1 MQKGY
6 ISPRKAG
13 KLKEP
18 KQTSNFLQIPSSG
31 LCERGMHE
39 LLVEEM
45 VFTSLHRICYTSGEH
60 REETNKWL
68 WVEENGLR

>member
-1 MQKGY
+1 MQNGY

-18 KQTSNFLQIPSSG
+18 KQTSNFLQIPSSR
-31 LCERGMHE
+31 LCERGMHV

-45 VFTSLHRICYTSGEH
+45 VFTSLHSICGTSREH
-60 REETNKWL
+60 REETNGF
-68 WVEENGLR
+68 GLKKMV